1 MISLIIDGKA
11 VSVPK
16 GATIL
21 DAAKGLGIHIPT
33 LCWLQKVSPTGA
45 CRVCVVEV
53 EGVARPMT
61 ACNTPVKEG
70 IVVTTTNEK
79 LEAIRKQVMELMLV
93 NHPLD
98 CPVCDAAGE
107 CDLQDSC
114 VEFGVTKPEY
124 QAALNRKPIRYDW
137 PLLESDPNRCI
148 LCEKCVKVDHE
159 IVRSDAIEV
168 VARGEETI
176 IDTHDGKTLNCDFCG
191 NCVGACPVGAL
202 IDKPFKFRGRPWTYT
217 VTRSTCGYCP
227 VGCEIDYHTRDGRV
241 DRVTASDDT
250 YCNGNLCINGRYGFD
265 YINSEKRLKQPLIE
279 GKQSDW
285 NQTISLISDR
295 LKQIVATN
303 GPDAVAGLTSPRLTN
318 EEQFL
323 FQKLFRTALGSSN
336 IDSEARF
343 GFAPALGILKKAVGM
358 SGATN
363 TMDRIEHA
371 GAVLVIGSNLNAE
384 ATGYEYRVIKAATRN
399 DAKLVL
405 ANVAD
410 VKLNK
415 IAHGQLKYRP
425 GSETLLANGIAK
437 LVLAAGGED
446 SVAAA
451 GINNFAQYKAALDQL
466 SLAEVT
472 EKTALSE
479 ATLRDA
485 AVLLGGK
492 KSVAVLCGSEL
503 LRSGTPGAVEA
514 LVNLALLVGA
524 VGKEQGGFFPLHEK
538 INIQGLLDMGVTPEF
553 LPGGAPA
560 PTKGRDLWQ
569 IIQGIEQGKVKAL
582 YLVGVDPL
590 SSFPESGRIKKALE
604 KLELLVVQDLFPTAT
619 TTLAHIVL
627 PAASS
632 AEKSGTFTT
641 IDGRHQ
647 PVVKAL
653 NSPGDAREDG
663 KILTELFN
671 RITGSSET
679 TDSAGL
685 LAEIRSALPGYGGS
699 SVPPKGPYSFSVT
712 PAVEAPPASELTL
725 LVGPILFHNGATS
738 TWSVNNREVAPA
750 PYVEIQSADAEKRG
764 ITDGGAIVLTS
775 PAGTLTGRAKITN
788 RLQPGL
794 LFAPHH
800 FPEFPVSGLLVGDAA
815 TVAVKVAKG

>member
-1 MISLIIDGKA
+1 MVSLTIDGRA

-16 GATIL
+16 GSTIL
-21 DAAKGLGIHIPT
+21 HAAQALEIHIPT
-33 LCWLQKVSPTGA
+33 LCWLEKVSPTGA
-45 CRVCVVEV
+45 CRLCVVDV

-61 ACNTPVKEG
+61 SCNTPVKEG

-98 CPVCDAAGE
+98 CPICDAAGE

-114 VEFGVTKPEY
+114 YDLGVTKPEF

-217 VTRSTCGYCP
+217 VTRSSCGYCP
-227 VGCEIDYHTRDGRV
+227 VGCEIDYHARNGRI
-241 DRVTASDDT
+241 DRVTTTDDT
-250 YCNGNLCINGRYGFD
+250 FCNGNLCINGRYGFD
-265 YINSEKRLKQPLIE
+265 YINSDKRLKNPLVN
-279 GKQSDW
+279 GTSADW
-285 NQTISLISDR
+285 NQAMTLAAGR
-295 LKQIVATN
+295 LKEIVAAN
-303 GPDAVAGLTSPRLTN
+303 GADAVAGLTSPRLTN

-323 FQKLFRTALGSSN
+323 FQKFFRGALGSNN

-343 GFAPALGILKKAVGM
+343 GFAPALDVIRKATGIQ
-358 SGATN
+358 GATN
-363 TMDRIEHA
+363 SMERIEQA
-371 GAVLVIGSNLNAE
+371 GAVFVIGTNLNAE

-410 VKLNK
+410 VKLKK

-425 GSETLLANGIAK
+425 GSEALLANGIAK
-437 LVLAAGGED
+437 LVMEAGLED
-446 SVAAA
+446 KGAIGTISS
-451 GINNFAQYKAALDQL
+451 FADYSAQLKQL
-466 SLAEVT
+466 SLASVV
-472 EKTALSE
+472 EKSGVSE
-479 ATLRDA
+479 AALRDA
-485 AVLLGGK
+485 VALLGGK
-492 KSVAVLCGSEL
+492 KSVALICGSEL
-503 LRSGTPGAVEA
+503 LRSGTPGAVEGV
-514 LVNLALLVGA
+514 VNLALLLGA
-524 VGKEQGGFFPLHEK
+524 VGKEQGGLFPLHEK
-538 INIQGLLDMGVTPEF
+538 INIRGLLDMGVTPEF

-582 YLVGVDPL
+582 YLIGVDPL
-590 SSFPESGRIKKALE
+590 TSFPEGGRIKKALE
-604 KLELLVVQDLFPTAT
+604 KLELLIVQELFPTQTAA
-619 TTLAHIVL
+619 LAHVVF
-627 PAASS
+627 PASSS

-641 IDGRHQ
+641 IDGRLQ
-647 PVVKAL
+647 SVAKAL
-653 NSPGDAREDG
+653 ASPGDAREDWD
-663 KILTELFN
+663 ILTELFN
-671 RITGSSET
+671 RVTGKSVVAKP
-679 TDSAGL
+679 DQL
-685 LAEIRSALPGYGGS
+685 LTEIRSAIPGYGGA
-699 SVPPKGPYSFSVT
+699 VAAPKGCSFAVA
-712 PAVEAPPASELTL
+712 PAADLPAISGFTL
-725 LVGPILFHNGATS
+725 LAGPILFHNGATS
-738 TWSVNNREVAPA
+738 TWSANNREVAQA
-750 PYVEIQSADAEKRG
+750 PYVEIQTTDAAKLGIVDGSAVK
-764 ITDGGAIVLTS
+764 LTTA
-775 PAGTLTGRAKITN
+775 AGTLTGTAKLTQ

-794 LFAPHH
+794 IFAPNH
-800 FPEFPVSGLLVGDAA
+800 FPEFPVNGLLTGNAV
-815 TVAVKVAKG
+815 TVAVKVEKG

>member
-1 MISLIIDGKA
+1 MVSLTIDGRA

-21 DAAKGLGIHIPT
+21 DAARQLGIHIPT
-33 LCWLQKVSPTGA
+33 LCWLEKVSPTGA
-45 CRVCVVEV
+45 CRVCVVDV

-107 CDLQDSC
+107 CDLQDTC
-114 VEFGVTKPEY
+114 YDFGVTKPEF
-124 QAALNRKPIRYDW
+124 QAVLNRKQIRYDW

-227 VGCEIDYHTRDGRV
+227 VGCEIDYHARNGRI
-241 DRVTASDDT
+241 DRVTTKDDT
-250 YCNGNLCINGRYGFD
+250 YCNGNLCINGRYGFA
-265 YINSEKRLKQPLIE
+265 YINSARRLTTPLV
-279 GKQSDW
+279 
-285 NQTISLISDR
+285 NQTQAGWTQALTLAAGK
-295 LKQIVATN
+295 LKEIIAAN

-323 FQKLFRTALGSSN
+323 FQKLFRTALGSNN

-343 GFAPALGILKKAVGM
+343 GYAPAQAVIAAALGTTG
-358 SGATN
+358 GTN
-363 TMDRIEHA
+363 TMDRIENA
-371 GAVLVIGSNLNAE
+371 GAVLVVGSNLNAE

-410 VKLNK
+410 VKLKK
-415 IAHGQLKYRP
+415 IAHGLLKYRP
-425 GSETLLANGIAK
+425 GSETLLLNGLAK
-437 LVLAAGGED
+437 LVLEGGLEDKAAVAGIANFAGYQAGLARLSLD
-446 SVAAA
+446 AVVAAT
-451 GINNFAQYKAALDQL
+451 GVTEAALRA
-466 SLAEVT
+466 S
-472 EKTALSE
+472 
-479 ATLRDA
+479 A
-485 AVLLGGK
+485 ALLGGK
-492 KSVAVLCGSEL
+492 QSVAVIFGGEL
-503 LRSGTPGAVEA
+503 MRSAASGAVEA
-514 LVNLALLVGA
+514 VVNLALLVGA
-524 VGKEQGGFFPLHEK
+524 IGKEQGGLFPLHEK
-538 INIQGLLDMGVTPEF
+538 INIQGLLDMGVAPDL
-553 LPGGAPA
+553 LPGGKPA
-560 PTKGRDLWQ
+560 LAKGRDLWQ
-569 IIQGIEQGKVKAL
+569 IIEGIEQGKVKAL

-590 SSFPESGRIKKALE
+590 VSFPEGGRIRKALE
-604 KLELLVVQDLFPTAT
+604 KLELLIVQDLFPTAT
-619 TTLAHIVL
+619 AALAHVVL
-627 PAASS
+627 PATSS

-641 IDGRHQ
+641 IDGRLQ
-647 PVVKAL
+647 RVAKAL
-653 NSPGDAREDG
+653 SCTGDAREDWD
-663 KILTELFN
+663 ILTELFD
-671 RITGSSET
+671 RITGKSVV
-679 TDSAGL
+679 AKPAQL
-685 LAEIRSALPGYGGS
+685 LIEIKSVIPGYGEATAA
-699 SVPPKGPYSFSVT
+699 PKGPFSFVAA
-712 PAVEAPPASELTL
+712 PAGEAPAATGFTL
-725 LVGPILFHNGATS
+725 MTGPILFHNGATS
-738 TWSVNNREVAPA
+738 TWSENNREVASA
-750 PYVEIQSADAEKRG
+750 PYVEIQASDAAKLG
-764 ITDGGAIVLTS
+764 IADGGALRLTTAVGS
-775 PAGTLTGRAKITN
+775 LTGTARITE

-794 LFAPHH
+794 LFAPYH
-800 FPEFPVSGLLVGDAA
+800 FPEFPVSGLLKGNA
-815 TVAVKVAKG
+815 TMVEVKVEKV